1 LNEIGLLRRL
11 VEVNSFTGNRE
22 GVREVGRIVEEMFLP
37 LGFSARRI
45 GDHLALERGGAG
57 GPRLLLVG
65 HLDTVYP
72 ENFPWREE
80 GRRISGPGVCDMK
93 GGIVVMWMAL
103 SELCRARGQG
113 AAAPDVTLLFN
124 ATEEGGCADFPPLAR
139 SLVTPATRAC
149 LVYEP
154 GLEAG
159 GRTTVVTERKGSGRF
174 RIDVTGRQA
183 HSGHSHEKG
192 ASAIRE
198 LARVVERIEART
210 DYARGVT
217 FNVGTVEG
225 GTTVNSVPGRASA
238 SLDLRA
244 WTSEDFAWGRAH
256 ALGLSG
262 EGSIPGT
269 RVEVTE
275 LPGYPPWPANEGS
288 RGLGEIACALDPG
301 IVAGRRGGG
310 SDGCHLWDLVPTLDG
325 LGPVGRNAH
334 VASGEDPESVDPAS
348 FRPRARLSVALF
360 RKLLS

>member
-1 LNEIGLLRRL
+1 LNEKELLRRL
-11 VEVNSFTGNRE
+11 VEVNSFTGNRD
-22 GVREVGRIVEEMFLP
+22 GVREVGRIVEGMFHP
-37 LGFSARRI
+37 LGFSARWI
-45 GDHLALERGGAG
+45 GDHLALEKGGAG

-72 ENFPWREE
+72 ENFAWREE
-80 GRRISGPGVCDMK
+80 GGRIFGPGVCDMK

-103 SELCRARGQG
+103 AQSCP
-113 AAAPDVTLLFN
+113 PDVTLLFN
-124 ATEEGGCADFPPLAR
+124 ATEEGGCADFPPLLR
-139 SLVTPATRAC
+139 SFVTPATRAC

-154 GLEAG
+154 GLEEG
-159 GRTTVVTERKGSGRF
+159 SKTTVVTERKGSGRF
-174 RIDVTGRQA
+174 RIDVAGRQA

-198 LARVVERIEART
+198 LARVVERIEAST
-210 DYARGVT
+210 DRARGVT
-217 FNVGTVEG
+217 FNVGTIEG

-238 SLDLRA
+238 GLDLRA
-244 WTSEDFAWGRAH
+244 WTPADFAWGRAQ

-262 EGSIPGT
+262 DGSVPGT

-275 LPGYPPWPANEGS
+275 LPGYPPWPGNEGS
-288 RGLGEIACALDPG
+288 RRLGELACALDPM

-334 VASGEDPESVDPAS
+334 VATGKDPESVDPGS
-348 FRPRARLSVALF
+348 FAPRAKLSVALF
-360 RKLLS
+360 RKLLP

>member
-1 LNEIGLLRRL
+1 LNEKDLLRRL

-22 GVREVGRIVEEMFLP
+22 GVREVGRIVEQAFSP
-37 LGFSARRI
+37 LGFRARRI
-45 GDHLALERGGAG
+45 GDHLALEKGGAG

-80 GRRISGPGVCDMK
+80 GGRIFGPGVCDMK

-103 SELCRARGQG
+103 SGFC
-113 AAAPDVTLLFN
+113 PDVALLFN

-139 SLVTPATRAC
+139 SFVTPATRAC

-154 GLEAG
+154 GLEEG

-183 HSGHSHEKG
+183 HSGHSHERG

-198 LARVVERIEART
+198 LARVVERIEAAT
-210 DYARGVT
+210 DRARGVT
-217 FNVGTVEG
+217 FNVGTIEG

-244 WTSEDFAWGRAH
+244 WTPEDFARGRAL
-256 ALGLSG
+256 ALGLEG

-269 RVEVTE
+269 RVEVAE
-275 LPGYPPWPANEGS
+275 LPGYPPWPLNEGS
-288 RGLGEIACALDPG
+288 RRLGELACALDRG

-310 SDGCHLWDLVPTLDG
+310 SDGCHLWDVVPTLDG

-334 VASGEDPESVDPAS
+334 VSTGPDPESVDAGS
-348 FRPRARLSVALF
+348 FRPRAELSVALF
-360 RKLLS
+360 RRLLS